1 MKKILFTAVLSALCV
16 CTALTSCKKSD
27 PNEGSSSGGS
37 NVSVSLVVEDEYD
50 ETGKAKLTVLL
61 SAPASKTVTVNLA
74 DGKAAAGY
82 AGLMPAKYTK
92 KVSIPAGVSGKTQ
105 TITANPG
112 GLASGTYQ
120 TVIKISSV
128 SGGGAVVDK
137 SASEV
142 RLDYD
147 YDFLPTL
154 TYDSPVEPFGSKTGK
169 TKLIF
174 RLSEATSQDVR
185 VTLEKDAS
193 STINQL
199 TFSKTFTIPAGSEKV
214 ELPLSTDVDVPYG
227 SYKAVINITDVQNAK
242 MPSRPTISIDFL
254 RSDDAGIVIDGEYA
268 DWDAADGVE
277 TLTCPNN
284 VYTQYADLRQVKV
297 VADSR
302 YIYFYIVCNGYRDS
316 MPFDFFFDVDGN
328 PGTGGFATTPEVYGT
343 DNVQQL
349 WSNMGCE
356 WLLEQQ
362 GLYNPMLENVFDFT
376 SNALSG
382 WDYNYMHHYEG
393 ANGQNMYSDH
403 SEHLIRK
410 YEGDITKKMCYAQ
423 GQVADG
429 GAPGVLVPDGCV
441 FECSFS
447 RKTLNMTGNK
457 CRFGLKYMRGAGWP
471 MHGMLPQGAYSG
483 GARQLVDMYELSL
496 PQFVDAY

>member
-1 MKKILFTAVLSALCV
+1 MKKVLFTTVLSALCI
-16 CTALTSCKKSD
+16 CAALGSCKK
-27 PNEGSSSGGS
+27 NEEQGSTSGGGSS
-37 NVSVSLVVEDEYD
+37 NVTVSLVVEDEYD
-50 ETGKAKLTVLL
+50 ESGKAKITVLL
-61 SAPASKTVTVNLA
+61 SSAASKQVTVNLA
-74 DGKAAAGY
+74 DGKAESGY
-82 AGLMPAKYTK
+82 AGLMPTTYTK
-92 KVSIPAGVSGKTQ
+92 KVTIRAGVQGKTQ
-105 TITANPG
+105 TITANPS

-120 TVIKISSV
+120 TVIKIASV
-128 SGGGAVVDK
+128 TGATVDK
-137 SASEV
+137 TASEV

-154 TYDSPVEPFGSKTGK
+154 SYDSPVEPFGSKTGQ

-174 RLSEATSQDVR
+174 RLSEATTQDVK

-193 STINQL
+193 STINQI
-199 TFSKTFTIPAGSEKV
+199 TFPRTVTIPAGSEKV
-214 ELPLSTDVDVPYG
+214 EVALSTDTNVPYG
-227 SYKAVINITDVQNAK
+227 SYKAVLKITNVENAK

-277 TLTCPNN
+277 TLTCPSN
-284 VYTQYADLRQVKV
+284 VYSQYQDLRQAKV

-302 YIYFYIVCNGYRDS
+302 YIYFYIICNGYRDS
-316 MPFDFFFDVDGN
+316 MPFDFFFDVDGDPN
-328 PGTGGFATTPEVYGT
+328 TGGFATTPEVYGT
-343 DNVQQL
+343 DNVQKL
-349 WSNMGCE
+349 WNNMGCE

-362 GLYNPMLENVFDFT
+362 GLYNPALENVFDFT

-393 ANGQNMYSDH
+393 PAGQNMYTDKSAY
-403 SEHLIRK
+403 LIRK

-429 GAPGVLVPDGCV
+429 GAVGTIVPNGCV

-447 RKTLNMTGNK
+447 RKTLGMTGNK
-457 CRFGLKYMRGAGWP
+457 CRFGLKYMRGTGWP
-471 MHGMLPQGAYSG
+471 MHGMLPQGAYTN
-483 GARQLVDMYELSL
+483 GARQIVDMYELTL
-496 PQFVDAY
+496 PQFVDSY